1 MSADLPPIG
10 SRVVREKDNREG
22 RVDAHWGAKVP
33 IVWVSGMGWV
43 PLADLATQEQIK
55 CRVSRIEAGDD
66 GDERLTLRIPR
77 GTWDRL
83 GRPLGDV
90 GTVTLSVPLGPWV
103 TADEIEVLPTEHP
116 TSTSNLGAE
125 VSDDVA

>member
-10 SRVVREKDNREG
+10 SRV
-22 RVDAHWGAKVP
+22 
-33 IVWVSGMGWV
+33 
-43 PLADLATQEQIK
+43 
-55 CRVSRIEAGDD
+55 
-66 GDERLTLRIPR
+66 RLTY
-77 GTWDRL
+77 G
-83 GRPLGDV
+83 GV
-90 GTVTLSVPLGPWV
+90 GVVVRQSTRSVFGVVTRRALVEFPSTHTEWV